1 METIGYNKKITVFG
15 VTFDNIRDVI
25 NHAISGEPNNGVY
38 VGEDAEHYPCFD
50 YEDYATENRFYW
62 NFVFSTSKTDMQK
75 KLAVLKEMQPLK
87 ANYNKLTQQLHPMA
101 YWGGDT
107 HEKVYVTEV

>member
-25 NHAISGEPNNGVY
+25 NHAISGEPKNGGY
-38 VGEDAEHYPCFD
+38 VGEDAEH
-50 YEDYATENRFYW
+50 YATENRFYW